1 MTIASLFNHLDRRLK
16 SKDEK
21 EALITVLAKGTG
33 KEKESKPEKRKSGQ
47 KRRHD
52 KTVQAK

>member
-1 MTIASLFNHLDRRLK
+1 MIASLFNHLDRRLK

-33 KEKESKPEKRKSGQ
+33 KEKESKPEKKKSVQ
-47 KRRHD
+47 KRRHG
-52 KTVQAK
+52 KTAQTK